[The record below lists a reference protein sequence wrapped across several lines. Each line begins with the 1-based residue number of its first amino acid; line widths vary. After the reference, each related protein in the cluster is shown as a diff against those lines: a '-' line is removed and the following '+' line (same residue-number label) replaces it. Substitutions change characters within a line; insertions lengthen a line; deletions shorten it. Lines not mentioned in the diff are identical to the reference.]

1 MFPIFDNDISRHDM
15 EKRIVPHFFRNFF
28 TIIRYL
34 FVIHVNSMIGSII
47 PSYINSTLIIARNK
61 I

>member
-47 PSYINSTLIIARNK
+47 PSYIN
-61 I
+61 